1 MGPLEVEC
9 SPIQPVSVLNIH
21 GDSDESIPVEG
32 GQGYQSFARIDSHS
46 LEHTV
51 SVWSAINGCHP
62 APVIVDAGV
71 LLTSIWEGRA
81 KGGTLQ
87 TILIHAASHA
97 WAGGAAR
104 RGAAREGVGCGRS
117 RVRIWMRH
125 RWCGIS
131 CGSARGRGGQA
142 STMGAGAVNLSGA

>member
-1 MGPLEVEC
+1 VEC

-32 GQGYQSFARIDSHS
+32 GQRSQSFARIDFHS

-62 APVIVDAGV
+62 EPVIVDAGV

-81 KGGTLQ
+81 EGGTLQ
-87 TILIHAASHA
+87 TILIHDASHA

-104 RGAAREGVGCGRS
+104 RRKGSLRPQLSDDLDASSVVWDFLRERT
-117 RVRIWMRH
+117 R
-125 RWCGIS
+125 
-131 CGSARGRGGQA
+131 
-142 STMGAGAVNLSGA
+142 